1 MTRWHGR
8 RAVGKGSVVMSG
20 GAIVAVAAA
29 LTMAGCA
36 SSSGGTSSGS
46 TGSAESNTSSNTGSN
61 TASNSGAISL
71 QSAYESVI
79 SSTLPSIVQITTGT
93 GLGSGIILD
102 SKGDI
107 VTNAHVVGS
116 ATTFTVTLSTGG
128 ATLPA
133 SLIASFPQGD
143 LAVIKLDKP
152 PSGLRPASFAD
163 STALKVG
170 QIAIAMGNPLGL
182 SSSATQGIVSAT
194 GRSVTEPKTATSGE
208 HVLTDMIQTSA
219 AINPGNSGGAL
230 VDLSGAVIG
239 IPTLAATDQE
249 LGGAAPGIGFAISS
263 NTAERIANQIVASGK
278 VTNSGLAALDI
289 TVQTV
294 ADANGQPAGVGV
306 ISVTPGGAA
315 ADAGI
320 EAGDVI
326 TALNG
331 TATPTVD
338 ALTQVLAG
346 LTPGKQVPA
355 KITHADGG
363 TATATVTLG
372 TLAVS

>member
-1 MTRWHGR
+1 MIRWHGWPGA
-8 RAVGKGSVVMSG
+8 AVGVAMSVG
-20 GAIVAVAAA
+20 IAVSMAA
-29 LTMAGCA
+29 CA
-36 SSSGGTSSGS
+36 SSSTGTSGS
-46 TGSAESNTSSNTGSN
+46 SSAPTG
-61 TASNSGAISL
+61 TASGPNAGAAGL

-79 SSTLPSIVQITTGT
+79 SNTLPSIVQINTTS

-116 ATTFTVTLSTGG
+116 ATTFSVALSTGG
-128 ATLPA
+128 DALTA
-133 SLIASFPQGD
+133 SLLASFPQGD

-152 PSGLRPASFAD
+152 PNGLRPATFAD
-163 STALKVG
+163 SSQLKVG

-194 GRSVTEPKTATSGE
+194 GRSVTEPASAGSVQHT
-208 HVLTDMIQTSA
+208 LTDMIQTSA

-230 VDLSGAVIG
+230 VDLDGSVIG

-263 NTAERIANQIVASGK
+263 NTAKRIADQIVSSGK
-278 VTNSGLAALDI
+278 VTDSGLAALDV

-294 ADANGQPAGVGV
+294 VDTNGRPAGVGV
-306 ISVTPGGAA
+306 VSVTPGGAA
-315 ADAGI
+315 ASAGI
-320 EAGDVI
+320 KAGDVI

-331 TATPTVD
+331 VATPTAD
-338 ALTQVLAG
+338 TLTQVLAG
-346 LTPGKQVPA
+346 LTPGQKVPA
-355 KITHADGG
+355 KITHDDGS
-363 TATATVTLG
+363 TATVTVTLG
-372 TLAVS
+372 TLTVG